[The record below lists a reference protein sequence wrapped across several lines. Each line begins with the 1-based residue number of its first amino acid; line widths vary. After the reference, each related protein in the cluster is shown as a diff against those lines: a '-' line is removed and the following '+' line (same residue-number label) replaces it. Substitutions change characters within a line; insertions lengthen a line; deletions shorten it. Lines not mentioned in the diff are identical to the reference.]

1 MAWRGWRRT
10 PADIGPGSAAQ
21 AAIPAAPGRA
31 ARRRRLRVAAAITA
45 ALCVLAAGPTWLH
58 RQFTTVFVDD
68 ARIAADMVALSSRLP
83 GWVTELNVIAGDTP
97 RAGAVLLRLDSR
109 EAELTLREIEA
120 RLAGLAARQAELEA
134 RLAMV
139 DRQTGSQEDAQR
151 ARLEAARAQLPAA
164 EAERIYAEGE
174 FTRAVQLMGTG
185 SGTRQRHEQTR
196 AQLETA
202 TQRVL
207 AVAAEIRNVEA
218 QLANAGAARE
228 ELTVLRRQLDAIEPQ
243 RRELAAQRD
252 RVALEIRDRSLV
264 MPFDGVVGR
273 VLVDAGEYVTPGQRL
288 LLVHDPARVRVEA
301 NVKKTEIRYFRP
313 GTPVRLRVDAYPGRR
328 FDGTVERLGAAATSE
343 FALLPSPNP
352 SGNFTKITQRLPVR
366 IALPPGVTDGL
377 LRPGMMVEVEAL
389 ARE

>member
-1 MAWRGWRRT
+1 MASHGWRRT
-10 PADIGPGSAAQ
+10 PVDIGHGSGAQ

-45 ALCVLAAGPTWLH
+45 GLCVLAAGTTWLH

-83 GWVTELNVIAGDTP
+83 GWVTDLNVIAGDTP

-120 RLAGLAARQAELEA
+120 RLSGLAARQAELEA

-218 QLANAGAARE
+218 QLATAGAARE
-228 ELTVLRRQLDAIEPQ
+228 ELTVLRRQLDAIEPL
-243 RRELAAQRD
+243 RRELSAQRD
-252 RVALEIRDRSLV
+252 RVALEIRDRTLL
-264 MPFDGVVGR
+264 MPFDGVVDR
-273 VLVDAGEYVTPGQRL
+273 VFVDAGEYVTPGQRL

-301 NVKKTEIRYFRP
+301 NVKETEIRYFRP

-328 FDGTVERLGAAATSE
+328 FEGTVERVGAAATSE

-366 IALPPGVTDGL
+366 IALPAGAADGL

>member
-1 MAWRGWRRT
+1 M
-10 PADIGPGSAAQ
+10 DIGPGSAPAS
-21 AAIPAAPGRA
+21 ASLVAAPA
-31 ARRRRLRVAAAITA
+31 ARRSALRRLRIAAAVTALLAVAAA
-45 ALCVLAAGPTWLH
+45 AAGWIH
-58 RQFTTVFVDD
+58 RQVTTVFVDD
-68 ARIAADMVALSSRLP
+68 ARIAADMVTLASRLP
-83 GWVTELNVIAGDTP
+83 GWVTGIRVIAGDTAH
-97 RAGAVLLRLDSR
+97 AGAILLTIDSR
-109 EAELTLREIEA
+109 EAELTLSEIEA
-120 RLAGLAARQAELEA
+120 RLAGLVARRAELDA

-164 EAERIYAEGE
+164 QAERLFAEGE
-174 FTRAVQLMGTG
+174 FARAVQLMGTG

-228 ELTVLRRQLDAIEPQ
+228 ELTVLRRQLDAIEPLQ
-243 RRELAAQRD
+243 RELVAQRD
-252 RVALEIRDRSLV
+252 RIRLEIQDRTIL
-264 MPFDGVVGR
+264 MPFDGVVDR
-273 VLVDAGEYVTPGQRL
+273 IFVDAREYVTPGQRL

-301 NVKKTEIRYFRP
+301 NVKETEIRYFRP
-313 GTPVRLRVDAYPGRR
+313 GTPVRLRVDAYPGRIFR
-328 FDGTVERLGAAATSE
+328 GEVERVGAAATSE

-352 SGNFTKITQRLPVR
+352 SGNFTKITQRLPMR
-366 IALPPGVTDGL
+366 IALQPGAADGL
-377 LRPGMMVEVEAL
+377 LRPGMMVEVEAQ

>member
-1 MAWRGWRRT
+1 L
-10 PADIGPGSAAQ
+10 DIGPPSSKAA
-21 AAIPAAPGRA
+21 ALAPPPPRRAA
-31 ARRRRLRVAAAITA
+31 ARRRLRLAATVTA
-45 ALCVLAAGPTWLH
+45 MLCVLAAGGAWVH

-68 ARIAADMVALSSRLP
+68 ARIAADMVVLSSRLP
-83 GWVTELNVIAGDTP
+83 GWITELTVIAGDTP
-97 RAGAVLLRLDSR
+97 RAGQVLLRLDSR

-120 RLAGLAARQAELEA
+120 RLAGLAARRAELEA

-164 EAERIYAEGE
+164 EAERIFAEGE
-174 FTRAVQLMGTG
+174 FARAVQLLGTG

-228 ELTVLRRQLDAIEPQ
+228 ELTVLQRQLDAIEPQ
-243 RRELAAQRD
+243 QRELAAQRD
-252 RVALEIRDRSLV
+252 RVALEIRDRTLL

-273 VLVDAGEYVTPGQRL
+273 VFVDAGEYVTPGQRL

-301 NVKKTEIRYFRP
+301 NVKETDIRFFRP
-313 GTPVRLRVDAYPGRR
+313 GAPVSLRVDAYPGRR
-328 FDGTVERLGAAATSE
+328 FEGTVERVGAAATSE

-366 IALPPGVTDGL
+366 IALPPGTADGL

>member
-1 MAWRGWRRT
+1 MDAGPSSAPLREQPAITARRT
-10 PADIGPGSAAQ
+10 V
-21 AAIPAAPGRA
+21 
-31 ARRRRLRVAAAITA
+31 RRRLRIAAALTA
-45 ALCVLAAGPTWLH
+45 ILAVLAGGTTWLH

-68 ARIAADMVALSSRLP
+68 ARIAADMVTLSSRLP
-83 GWVTELNVIAGDTP
+83 GWITELDIIAGDTV
-97 RAGAVLLRLDSR
+97 RQGGVLLRLDGR
-109 EAELTLREIEA
+109 EAEIALRETEA
-120 RLAGLAARQAELEA
+120 RLAGIAARRAELEA

-174 FTRAVQLMGTG
+174 FARAVQLMGTG

-228 ELTVLRRQLDAIEPQ
+228 ELTVLHRQLDATEPQ
-243 RRELAAQRD
+243 IRELTAQRE
-252 RVALEIRDRSLV
+252 RIALEIRDRTLL
-264 MPFDGVVGR
+264 MPFDGVVDR
-273 VLVDAGEYVTPGQRL
+273 VFVDPGEYVTPGQRL

-301 NVKKTEIRYFRP
+301 NVKETEIRFFRP
-313 GTPVRLRVDAYPGRR
+313 GATVRLRVDAYPGRT
-328 FDGTVERLGAAATSE
+328 FEGTVERVGAAATSE

-366 IALPPGVTDGL
+366 IALPTGAADGL
-377 LRPGMMVEVEAL
+377 LRPGMMVEVEAA

>member
-1 MAWRGWRRT
+1 V
-10 PADIGPGSAAQ
+10 DIGPGSG
-21 AAIPAAPGRA
+21 APGASLA
-31 ARRRRLRVAAAITA
+31 ASPRRLRLPRRLRRTAAITA
-45 ALCVLAAGPTWLH
+45 IVMALAGATAWVH

-68 ARIAADMVALSSRLP
+68 ARIAADMVALASRLP
-83 GWVTELNVIAGDTP
+83 GWVTELRVIAGDAP
-97 RAGAVLLRLDSR
+97 RGGEVILRIDSR

-120 RLAGLAARQAELEA
+120 RLAGIAARRAEIEA
-134 RLAMV
+134 RLGMV

-151 ARLEAARAQLPAA
+151 ARLEAARAALPAA

-174 FTRAVQLMGTG
+174 FARAGQLMGTG
-185 SGTRQRHEQTR
+185 SGTRQRYEQTR
-196 AQLETA
+196 SLLETA

-207 AVAAEIRNVEA
+207 AVAAEIRNVDA

-228 ELTVLRRQLDAIEPQ
+228 ELTVLRRQLDAMGPLQ
-243 RRELAAQRD
+243 HELTAQRD
-252 RVALEIRDRSLV
+252 RVALEIRDRTIT
-264 MPFDGVVGR
+264 MPFDGVVDR
-273 VLVDAGEYVTPGQRL
+273 VFVDAGEYVTPGQRL

-301 NVKKTEIRYFRP
+301 NVKETDIRYFRP
-313 GTPVRLRVDAYPGRR
+313 GTPVRIRVDAYPARR
-328 FDGTVERLGAAATSE
+328 FEGTVERVGAAATSE

-366 IALPPGVTDGL
+366 IALAPGDADGL

>member
-1 MAWRGWRRT
+1 M
-10 PADIGPGSAAQ
+10 DIGQ
-21 AAIPAAPGRA
+21 ASTPQAEARPAAHGRIL
-31 ARRRRLRVAAAITA
+31 RRRLRIAAAVTA
-45 ALCVLAAGPTWLH
+45 LLAVLAGATAWVH

-68 ARIAADMVALSSRLP
+68 ARIAADMVALASRLP
-83 GWVTELNVIAGDTP
+83 GWITELRVIGGDTV
-97 RAGAVLLRLDSR
+97 AGGAVLIRLDSR
-109 EAELTLREIEA
+109 EAELMLREIEA
-120 RLAGLAARQAELEA
+120 RLAGLVARRAEIEA

-151 ARLEAARAQLPAA
+151 ARLEAARAALPAA
-164 EAERIYAEGE
+164 QAERIFAEGE
-174 FTRAVQLMGTG
+174 FARAVQLLGTG
-185 SGTRQRHEQTR
+185 SGTRQRQEQTR

-243 RRELAAQRD
+243 QRELAAQRD
-252 RVALEIRDRSLV
+252 RVALEIRDRVIL

-273 VLVDAGEYVTPGQRL
+273 VFVDEGEYVTPGQRL

-301 NVKKTEIRYFRP
+301 NVKETDIRYFRP
-313 GTPVRLRVDAYPGRR
+313 GTQVRLRVDAYPTRR
-328 FDGTVERLGAAATSE
+328 FDGVVERVGAAATSE

-366 IALPPGVTDGL
+366 IVMQPGTADGL
-377 LRPGMMVEVEAL
+377 LRPGMMVEVEAP

>member
-1 MAWRGWRRT
+1 MDGGRPSA
-10 PADIGPGSAAQ
+10 PATQ
-21 AAIPAAPGRA
+21 PATASPWTRA
-31 ARRRRLRVAAAITA
+31 ARRRLRLATA
-45 ALCVLAAGPTWLH
+45 LTAGLAVLGAAGVWLH

-68 ARIAADMVALSSRLP
+68 ARIAADMVALASRLP
-83 GWVTELNVIAGDTP
+83 GWVSDLTVIAGDEV
-97 RAGAVLLRLDSR
+97 RAGQVLIRIDSR
-109 EAELTLREIEA
+109 EAEIALREIEA
-120 RLAGLAARQAELEA
+120 RLAGIAARRAELEA

-151 ARLEAARAQLPAA
+151 ARLEAARAALPAA

-174 FTRAVQLMGTG
+174 FLRAGQLMGTG

-202 TQRVL
+202 TQRVH

-218 QLANAGAARE
+218 QLATAGAARE
-228 ELTVLRRQLDAIEPQ
+228 ELTVLRRQLDATEPQ
-243 RRELAAQRD
+243 IRELAAQRD
-252 RVALEIRDRSLV
+252 RIALEIRDRSIL

-273 VLVDAGEYVTPGQRL
+273 VFVDAGEYVTPGQRL

-301 NVKKTEIRYFRP
+301 NVKETEIRHLRP

-328 FDGTVERLGAAATSE
+328 FEGVVERVGAAATSE

-366 IALPPGVTDGL
+366 IALPPGAADGL
-377 LRPGMMVEVEAL
+377 LRPGMMVEVEAS